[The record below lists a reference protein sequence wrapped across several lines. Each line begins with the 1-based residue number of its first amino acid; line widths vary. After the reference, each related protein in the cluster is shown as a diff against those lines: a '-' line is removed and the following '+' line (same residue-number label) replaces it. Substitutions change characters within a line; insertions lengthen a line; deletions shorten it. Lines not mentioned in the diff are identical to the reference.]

1 MITYDNN
8 DVIVMQIII
17 TMALMIS
24 LAVGVADNETFD
36 EMLFITRATC
46 QRGHRSIEPLI
57 ALHQSRGR
65 SREKTR
71 SAFTLDVLNI
81 R

>member
-46 QRGHRSIEPLI
+46 QRIVVTV
-57 ALHQSRGR
+57 QSNR
-65 SREKTR
+65 
-71 SAFTLDVLNI
+71 
-81 R
+81 